1 MSNFSQKQIFTE
13 EEKETFI
20 GVIPICSTIK
30 EIIHDL
36 FFEYEENHRDVQTI
50 VFHLKCGKSISVV
63 MDDLA
68 EAFIL
73 EECVGFYIIET
84 EFHDI
89 DIDHNIFEP
98 QDLEYKKSYVIP
110 YENISYISI
119 IPHNPDVPRNITWG
133 DLE

>member
-13 EEKETFI
+13 EERETFI
-20 GVIPICSTIK
+20 GIIPIRSTIK

-36 FFEYEENHRDVQTI
+36 FFEYEKDYRDIKTI
-50 VFHLKCGKSISVV
+50 VFYLQCGSSISIE

-73 EECVGFYIIET
+73 EECVGFYIVET
-84 EFHDI
+84 EFHDV

-98 QDLEYKKSYVIP
+98 QELEYKKSCVIP
-110 YENISYISI
+110 YESISYINI
-119 IPHNPDVPRNITWG
+119 IPHNPDVPRNRYMGEIK
-133 DLE
+133 